1 MKQTVLFIILTA
13 FNLQI
18 CSPQNANRPKV
29 AVVLSGGGAKGFAHI
44 GVLKVLEEEGIPI
57 DIIVGTS
64 MGSIVGG
71 LYSIGYSA
79 DNIGN
84 MALSEN
90 WSQILS
96 DYIPRKQLD
105 QYSRIERQR
114 YVIRVPMIELR
125 KPSVPNGLI
134 RGQNIL
140 NLFCGLTANV
150 SKDANFSDFPISF
163 ACISTDLE
171 TGEEIVLNSGFLPT
185 AMFSSMAI
193 PGVFIQGEHNG
204 HRLIDGGFVN
214 NFPTDVAKKMGAD
227 IIIGVDIRTDLHTGS
242 EIVSLNMLMNQ
253 LINFYAHKKDSVN
266 KSLCDIVIRPN
277 IDGYSVSSFYT
288 SAVDTLIERGIK
300 SAKENIEEIRNLK
313 SKYNL
318 QPKSKSSALIK
329 PDEWQINDI
338 SISGNY
344 SMPDKFLKD
353 GLDLDIPGKYSYN
366 EIKKSINSLH
376 GTGHFKR
383 AYFNLNNDNEG
394 KILNIML
401 DEEKTWDVN
410 VGMRLNSRSA
420 VSIVL
425 NSSRKDYTKTF
436 GLLSFT
442 VDISSNPRINFLFEL
457 DKKELPKI
465 ALMIDGMF
473 KNLNIHL
480 DKDQS
485 FPTELYVGS
494 AKVFSSKR
502 VTKYSIIGSGIK
514 QEYYNGKLY
523 SVVTDSNP
531 TITSKE
537 NSITN
542 FFGYLI
548 FDNLDDYY
556 FPTKGTEVYSEVS
569 LAQDMGFHHANPIV
583 LFKMRNIFKLGRS
596 YSILLNI
603 YGRSVLTETAP
614 GHLGN
619 FVGGHDYEIL
629 LDHHLPFYG
638 LPSLW
643 PTGRYTYIGLTGL
656 RVNVA
661 KRHYITLV
669 GNYLIHNNEF
679 SYFNSYK
686 TIWGSGLTYSYKSP
700 IGPIEITAGY
710 SDQNKKPTLSANI
723 GFWF

>member
-1 MKQTVLFIILTA
+1 MKQVGLLIILA
-13 FNLQI
+13 VFNFQI
-18 CSPQNANRPKV
+18 CSPQNTTRLKV

-44 GVLKVLEEEGIPI
+44 GVLKVLEQEGIPI

-79 DNIGN
+79 DDIGN

-114 YVIRVPMIELR
+114 YVLRIPMIELR

-134 RGQNIL
+134 RGQNII

-150 SKDANFSDFPISF
+150 PKDADFSDFPISF
-163 ACISTDLE
+163 ACIGTDLE

-204 HRLIDGGFVN
+204 RLLIDGGFVN
-214 NFPTDVAKKMGAD
+214 NFPADVAKKMGAD
-227 IIIGVDIRTDLHTGS
+227 IIIGVDIRNDLYLGS
-242 EIVSLNMLMNQ
+242 EIMSLNMLVNQ
-253 LINFYAHKKDSVN
+253 LVNFYALKKDSIN
-266 KSLCDIVIRPN
+266 KSLCDIIIRPN
-277 IDGYSVSSFYT
+277 IEGYSVSSFYT
-288 SAVDTLIERGIK
+288 SAVDTLIKRGIK
-300 SAKENIEEIRNLK
+300 SAKANIDEIRNLK
-313 SKYNL
+313 AKYNL
-318 QPKSKSSALIK
+318 QPRPVSKALIK
-329 PDEWQINDI
+329 PNEWQINDI
-338 SISGNY
+338 TISGNY

-366 EIKKSINSLH
+366 EINKSINSLH
-376 GTGHFKR
+376 GTSNFKR
-383 AYFNLNNDNEG
+383 AYFNLSDDNEG
-394 KILNIML
+394 KILNIIL

-442 VDISSNPRINFLFEL
+442 ADISSNPRVNLLFEL
-457 DKKELPKI
+457 DKNELPKI
-465 ALMIDGMF
+465 VLMINGMY
-473 KNLNIHL
+473 KNLNVQL
-480 DKDQS
+480 DKDHS
-485 FPTELYVGS
+485 YPTELYAGS
-494 AKVFSSKR
+494 AKLFSSKR
-502 VTKYSIIGSGIK
+502 VAKYPTIGSGIK
-514 QEYYNGKLY
+514 QEYYYGKLY
-523 SVVTDSNP
+523 SVVSDSIP
-531 TITSKE
+531 SITARE
-537 NSITN
+537 NSIMH
-542 FFGYLI
+542 FFGYLA

-556 FPTKGTEVYSEVS
+556 FPTKGTEVYSEVT
-569 LAQDMGFHHANPIV
+569 LAQDMRFQNTNPIV
-583 LFKMRNIFKLGRS
+583 LFNMRNIIKLSRS
-596 YSILLNI
+596 YSVLFNM

-614 GHLGN
+614 PHLGN

-629 LDHHLPFYG
+629 LDYHLPFYG

-643 PTGRYTYIGLTGL
+643 PTGRYSYIGLAGL

-661 KRHYITLV
+661 KHHYITLA
-669 GNYLIHNNEF
+669 GNYLIHSNEF
-679 SYFNSYK
+679 SHFNRYK
-686 TIWGSGLTYSYKSP
+686 AVWGSGLTYAYKSP

-710 SDQNKKPTLSANI
+710 SDLYTKPTLSANI

>member
-1 MKQTVLFIILTA
+1 MKQAVLLIILA
-13 FNLQI
+13 VFNLQI
-18 CSPQNANRPKV
+18 CISQKTTRPKV

-64 MGSIVGG
+64 MGGIVGG

-79 DNIGN
+79 DDICN

-114 YVIRVPMIELR
+114 YILRVPMIEVR

-150 SKDANFSDFPISF
+150 PNDEKFSDFPISF
-163 ACISTDLE
+163 ACIGTDLE
-171 TGEEIVLNSGFLPT
+171 TGEEVILNSGFLPT

-204 HRLIDGGFVN
+204 HLIIDGGFVN
-214 NFPTDVAKKMGAD
+214 NFPTDVAKNMGAD
-227 IIIGVDIRTDLHTGS
+227 IIIGVDIRTDLHTGN
-242 EIVSLNMLMNQ
+242 EIVSFNKLINQ
-253 LINFYAHKKDSVN
+253 LINFYALKKDSVN
-266 KSLCDIVIRPN
+266 KSLCDIIVRPN
-277 IDGYSVSSFYT
+277 IDGYNASSFYT
-288 SAVDTLIERGIK
+288 SAIDTLIKRGIK
-300 SAKENIEEIRNLK
+300 SAKENIDEIRNLK

-318 QPKSKSSALIK
+318 QPRPISDALIK
-329 PDEWQINDI
+329 PTEWQINAI

-353 GLDLDIPGKYSYN
+353 GIELEIPGKYSYY
-366 EIKKSINSLH
+366 EIKKSINSLY
-376 GTGHFKR
+376 GTGNFKR
-383 AYFNLNNDNEG
+383 VYFNLKDKEEG
-394 KILNIML
+394 KILNITL

-410 VGMRLNSRSA
+410 VGMRLNSSSA

-425 NSSRKDYTKTF
+425 NSTRKDYTKTF

-442 VDISSNPRINFLFEL
+442 ADISSNPRANLLIEL

-473 KNLNIHL
+473 KDLNLHL
-480 DKDQS
+480 DKDHS
-485 FPTELYVGS
+485 YPTELYVVS
-494 AKVFSSKR
+494 AKIFSIKR
-502 VTKYSIIGSGIK
+502 LTNNLTIGSGIK
-514 QEYYNGKLY
+514 QEYYNGKLNGG
-523 SVVTDSNP
+523 TNDSIQ
-531 TITSKE
+531 TITARE
-537 NSITN
+537 NSITQ
-542 FFGYLI
+542 FYGYLT

-569 LAQDMGFHHANPIV
+569 LAQDIAFTHSNPIV
-583 LFKMRNIFKLGRS
+583 LFKMRNIIKLS
-596 YSILLNI
+596 KSSSILFNV
-603 YGRSVLTETAP
+603 YGRSVLSEKAS
-614 GHLGN
+614 GHLRN

-629 LDHHLPFYG
+629 LVHHLPFYG
-638 LPSLW
+638 LPSFW

-661 KRHYITLV
+661 KRHYITLA

-679 SYFNSYK
+679 SYFKRYK

-710 SDQNKKPTLSANI
+710 SDQYKKPTLSANI